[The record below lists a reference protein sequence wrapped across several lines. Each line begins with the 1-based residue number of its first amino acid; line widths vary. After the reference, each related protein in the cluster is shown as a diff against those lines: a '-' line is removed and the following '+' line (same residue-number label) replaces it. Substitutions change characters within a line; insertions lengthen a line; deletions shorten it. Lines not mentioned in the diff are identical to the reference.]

1 MCRLKLILS
10 VKFDVL
16 KLICLNYITLELI
29 IVFKGFIG
37 SGELKVS
44 LEKYFNEY
52 LERFSRELR
61 TLAKKFK
68 VKCFC

>member
-1 MCRLKLILS
+1 MRIYFDRFMLLKI
-10 VKFDVL
+10 V
-16 KLICLNYITLELI
+16 LNYKDFFTNVTFIFI
-29 IVFKGFIG
+29 QGFIG

-61 TLAKKFK
+61 TLAKKYK
-68 VKCFC
+68 VNLYL

>member
-1 MCRLKLILS
+1 MRIYLDRFMLLKI
-10 VKFDVL
+10 V
-16 KLICLNYITLELI
+16 LNYKDFFTNVTFIFI
-29 IVFKGFIG
+29 QGFIG

-61 TLAKKFK
+61 TLAKKYK
-68 VKCFC
+68 VNL